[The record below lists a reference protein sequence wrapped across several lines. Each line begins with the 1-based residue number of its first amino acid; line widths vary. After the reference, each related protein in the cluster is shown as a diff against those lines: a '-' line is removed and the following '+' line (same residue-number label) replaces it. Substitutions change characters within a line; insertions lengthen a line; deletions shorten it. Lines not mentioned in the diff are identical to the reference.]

1 MIASIIA
8 VAATL
13 VVWSLLA
20 RKFEQWRFTAPL
32 VVVVA
37 GAVVGLTVRDTI
49 GETLSTEAALRAAEI
64 TLAILLFVDAADVRG
79 GMLGSHP
86 GAALRVLLIALPLSL
101 AAAVALGWWLLPGVG
116 WPVLLVLACV
126 VVPTDF
132 APAQAILRDPRLPVR
147 VRDVLNVEGGY
158 NDGIVSPVILFA
170 LVLAGDTHAARTPWE
185 ALASA
190 GPSALKALLVG
201 FALGALLGFLVNRAD
216 RAGSMSTQSKRLVPV
231 AAPLLVYAT
240 AVGIG
245 GNGFVAS
252 FVCGVVFHAVGHKAQ
267 THREMELIDDVGF
280 LLGVVM
286 WFVFGTT
293 AVFALW
299 GGVDWQLVVFSA
311 AALTVV
317 RMVPV
322 LLSLI
327 GSKVPAREGVLIG
340 WLGPRGTT
348 SIVFGLLAFNE
359 LHDDDGILVLTIL
372 VVTVLGS
379 IALHGLG
386 SPVTARKYG
395 PQEPGQASASAK

>member
-20 RKFEQWRFTAPL
+20 EKFEEWRFTAPV

-37 GAVVGLTVRDTI
+37 GVVVGLTVRDSV
-49 GETLSTEAALRAAEI
+49 GETLNTHAALRAAEI
-64 TLAILLFVDAADVRG
+64 TLAVLLFVDAADVRG
-79 GMLGSHP
+79 GMFGRHP
-86 GAALRVLLIALPLSL
+86 GVALRVLLIGLPLSL
-101 AAAVALGWWLLPGVG
+101 GLAVGVGAWLLPGVG
-116 WPVLLVLACV
+116 WPLLLVIACV
-126 VVPTDF
+126 VVPSDF
-132 APAQAILRDPRLPVR
+132 APAQAILRDRRLPAR

-158 NDGIVSPVILFA
+158 NDGIVSPVFLFA
-170 LVLAGDTHAARTPWE
+170 LVLAGHATSGR
-185 ALASA
+185 SA
-190 GPSALKALLVG
+190 GDALGTAAPSAVKAVLVG
-201 FALGALLGFLVNRAD
+201 LALGALLGFCVNRAE
-216 RAGSMSTQSKRLVPV
+216 RAGFMSAQAKRLVLV
-231 AAPLLVYAT
+231 AAPLLAYGC
-240 AVGIG
+240 AVGVG

-252 FVCGVVFHAVGHKAQ
+252 FLCGFVFHAVRRTEETQ
-267 THREMELIDDVGF
+267 REMQLIDDVGF

-299 GGVDWQLVVFSA
+299 GGVEWELVLFCA

-317 RMVPV
+317 RIVPV
-322 LLSLI
+322 MISLI
-327 GSKVPAREGVLIG
+327 GSGVPVREGFLIG

-359 LHDDDGILVLTIL
+359 LSLDDDAVLVLTVL

-379 IALHGLG
+379 VAVHGLG
-386 SPVTARKYG
+386 SPVTARKYR
-395 PQEPGQASASAK
+395 P